1 MNKDPRRSQITNE
14 IRELEDSMEKLR
26 RKIDDETTILES
38 LKHTADAHNSLRT
51 LQEQC
56 EKEIDLLDENVR
68 EETYKLSKFDVVAP
82 TPLPRDGDDEGD
94 QLTKVFESMMLVSRD
109 KHRSA
114 VGRFDRFNEDVQNT
128 QKVIAEK
135 SAVLAGNQKTLTSL
149 KTKLSTLTS
158 SLQSVQ
164 KSVEALRVREARL
177 GFTVNPDEDS
187 PRELI
192 NYIDSRLDEL
202 EEDDDPNVNVA
213 KTSRKILKRLKKM
226 VSILRNLNLV
236 LFSRSDK
243 DVYRY

>member
-56 EKEIDLLDENVR
+56 EKEIDVLDENVR

-114 VGRFDRFNEDVQNT
+114 VGRLDRFTEDVQNT

-187 PRELI
+187 PRELLD
-192 NYIDSRLDEL
+192 YIDSRLDEL